1 MIDIARNIVPC
12 SDKQDMKSRNG
23 SYFQPSFSTRK
34 RQRISSDLFSELPQ
48 KRSKT
53 TNGRIWNKTTYSFS
67 SQTLCTISSKV
78 IRMWASLS
86 IFVSA
91 LLEKDMNRIKGIL
104 YAAVSSATFGL
115 APFFSI
121 SLLAIGYSS
130 FEVLTYRWGVATVVL
145 LVFAFLTKCD
155 FHIGYKDFKTI
166 FGLSLLRALT
176 SFSLVIAYQ
185 NIASGVA
192 SIIHFMYPLAVAVTM
207 AVFFREKKSIV
218 TFAAIVL
225 SLVGASLLSSG
236 NIEYNGGNRMM
247 GLIAACISVFSYAG
261 YIIGIRKTRAVEV
274 NSTVLTCYVM
284 GLGALFFLLGGLFYD
299 EGVRLETNVI
309 TWLYI
314 GGLALPATAISNITL
329 VKAVKLAGPT
339 LTSLLGAL
347 EPLTAVLVGV
357 FVFKE
362 LFTTYSALG
371 IILVVISVSLVLFQQ
386 KRTYT

>member
-1 MIDIARNIVPC
+1 
-12 SDKQDMKSRNG
+12 
-23 SYFQPSFSTRK
+23 
-34 RQRISSDLFSELPQ
+34 
-48 KRSKT
+48 
-53 TNGRIWNKTTYSFS
+53 
-67 SQTLCTISSKV
+67 
-78 IRMWASLS
+78 
-86 IFVSA
+86 
-91 LLEKDMNRIKGIL
+91 MNRIKGIL

-225 SLVGASLLSSG
+225 SLVGASLLS
-236 NIEYNGGNRMM
+236 RMM

>member
-1 MIDIARNIVPC
+1 
-12 SDKQDMKSRNG
+12 
-23 SYFQPSFSTRK
+23 
-34 RQRISSDLFSELPQ
+34 
-48 KRSKT
+48 
-53 TNGRIWNKTTYSFS
+53 
-67 SQTLCTISSKV
+67 
-78 IRMWASLS
+78 
-86 IFVSA
+86 
-91 LLEKDMNRIKGIL
+91 MNRIKGIL

-155 FHIGYKDFKTI
+155 FHIGYKNFKTI

-176 SFSLVIAYQ
+176 
-185 NIASGVA
+185 IASGVA

-236 NIEYNGGNRMM
+236 NIEYNGGNRMV

-284 GLGALFFLLGGLFYD
+284 GLGALLFLLGGLFYD
-299 EGVRLETNVI
+299 KGVRWETNVI

-357 FVFKE
+357 FVFNE

>member
-1 MIDIARNIVPC
+1 
-12 SDKQDMKSRNG
+12 
-23 SYFQPSFSTRK
+23 
-34 RQRISSDLFSELPQ
+34 
-48 KRSKT
+48 
-53 TNGRIWNKTTYSFS
+53 
-67 SQTLCTISSKV
+67 
-78 IRMWASLS
+78 
-86 IFVSA
+86 
-91 LLEKDMNRIKGIL
+91 
-104 YAAVSSATFGL
+104 
-115 APFFSI
+115 
-121 SLLAIGYSS
+121 
-130 FEVLTYRWGVATVVL
+130 
-145 LVFAFLTKCD
+145 
-155 FHIGYKDFKTI
+155 
-166 FGLSLLRALT
+166 
-176 SFSLVIAYQ
+176 
-185 NIASGVA
+185 
-192 SIIHFMYPLAVAVTM
+192 
-207 AVFFREKKSIV
+207 
-218 TFAAIVL
+218 
-225 SLVGASLLSSG
+225 
-236 NIEYNGGNRMM
+236 MM

-371 IILVVISVSLVLFQQ
+371 IILVVISVSLVLFS
-386 KRTYT
+386 KREHIHRRLLFSFQAVYRISACTEITMYCYRNGCNYQYNKNRGQEIPLCG

>member
-1 MIDIARNIVPC
+1 
-12 SDKQDMKSRNG
+12 
-23 SYFQPSFSTRK
+23 
-34 RQRISSDLFSELPQ
+34 
-48 KRSKT
+48 
-53 TNGRIWNKTTYSFS
+53 
-67 SQTLCTISSKV
+67 
-78 IRMWASLS
+78 
-86 IFVSA
+86 
-91 LLEKDMNRIKGIL
+91 MNRIKGIL

-207 AVFFREKKSIV
+207 
-218 TFAAIVL
+218 AAIVL

>member
-1 MIDIARNIVPC
+1 MLEVILLKWSIIFLLYLGANVVQVTGMINIIPNIGTLRN
-12 SDKQDMKSRNG
+12 S
-23 SYFQPSFSTRK
+23 SFA
-34 RQRISSDLFSELPQ
+34 IFVLLPLFLFSIKKGIKQRRQDL
-48 KRSKT
+48 
-53 TNGRIWNKTTYSFS
+53 
-67 SQTLCTISSKV
+67 IS
-78 IRMWASLS
+78 IIILLS
-86 IFVSA
+86 ICIYNTCTDRDA
-91 LLEKDMNRIKGIL
+91 NWG
-104 YAAVSSATFGL
+104 AT
-115 APFFSI
+115 I
-121 SLLAIGYSS
+121 TSL
-130 FEVLTYRWGVATVVL
+130 FMP
-145 LVFAFLTKCD
+145 
-155 FHIGYKDFKTI
+155 
-166 FGLSLLRALT
+166 
-176 SFSLVIAYQ
+176 
-185 NIASGVA
+185 
-192 SIIHFMYPLAVAVTM
+192 FMYPLAVAVTM

-236 NIEYNGGNRMM
+236 NIEYNGGNRMV

-284 GLGALFFLLGGLFYD
+284 GLGALLFLLGGLFYD
-299 EGVRLETNVI
+299 KGVRWETNVI

-357 FVFKE
+357 FVFNE

>member
-1 MIDIARNIVPC
+1 
-12 SDKQDMKSRNG
+12 
-23 SYFQPSFSTRK
+23 
-34 RQRISSDLFSELPQ
+34 
-48 KRSKT
+48 
-53 TNGRIWNKTTYSFS
+53 
-67 SQTLCTISSKV
+67 
-78 IRMWASLS
+78 
-86 IFVSA
+86 
-91 LLEKDMNRIKGIL
+91 MNRIKGIL

-284 GLGALFFLLGGLFYD
+284 GLGA
-299 EGVRLETNVI
+299 
-309 TWLYI
+309 
-314 GGLALPATAISNITL
+314 
-329 VKAVKLAGPT
+329 
-339 LTSLLGAL
+339 
-347 EPLTAVLVGV
+347 
-357 FVFKE
+357 
-362 LFTTYSALG
+362 
-371 IILVVISVSLVLFQQ
+371 
-386 KRTYT
+386 

>member
-1 MIDIARNIVPC
+1 
-12 SDKQDMKSRNG
+12 
-23 SYFQPSFSTRK
+23 
-34 RQRISSDLFSELPQ
+34 
-48 KRSKT
+48 
-53 TNGRIWNKTTYSFS
+53 
-67 SQTLCTISSKV
+67 
-78 IRMWASLS
+78 
-86 IFVSA
+86 
-91 LLEKDMNRIKGIL
+91 MNRIKGIL

-225 SLVGASLLSSG
+225 S
-236 NIEYNGGNRMM
+236 
-247 GLIAACISVFSYAG
+247 
-261 YIIGIRKTRAVEV
+261 
-274 NSTVLTCYVM
+274 
-284 GLGALFFLLGGLFYD
+284 
-299 EGVRLETNVI
+299 
-309 TWLYI
+309 
-314 GGLALPATAISNITL
+314 
-329 VKAVKLAGPT
+329 
-339 LTSLLGAL
+339 
-347 EPLTAVLVGV
+347 
-357 FVFKE
+357 
-362 LFTTYSALG
+362 
-371 IILVVISVSLVLFQQ
+371 
-386 KRTYT
+386 

>member
-1 MIDIARNIVPC
+1 
-12 SDKQDMKSRNG
+12 
-23 SYFQPSFSTRK
+23 
-34 RQRISSDLFSELPQ
+34 
-48 KRSKT
+48 
-53 TNGRIWNKTTYSFS
+53 
-67 SQTLCTISSKV
+67 
-78 IRMWASLS
+78 
-86 IFVSA
+86 
-91 LLEKDMNRIKGIL
+91 
-104 YAAVSSATFGL
+104 
-115 APFFSI
+115 
-121 SLLAIGYSS
+121 
-130 FEVLTYRWGVATVVL
+130 
-145 LVFAFLTKCD
+145 
-155 FHIGYKDFKTI
+155 
-166 FGLSLLRALT
+166 
-176 SFSLVIAYQ
+176 
-185 NIASGVA
+185 
-192 SIIHFMYPLAVAVTM
+192 MYPLAVAVTM

-284 GLGALFFLLGGLFYD
+284 GLGALLFLLGGLFYD

-357 FVFKE
+357 FVFNE